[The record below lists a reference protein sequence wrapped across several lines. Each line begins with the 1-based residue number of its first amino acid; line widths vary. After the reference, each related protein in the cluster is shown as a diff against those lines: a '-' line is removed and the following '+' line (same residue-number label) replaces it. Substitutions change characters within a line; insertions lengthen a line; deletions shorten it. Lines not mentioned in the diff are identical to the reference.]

1 MSVEPTAPTPMDQA
15 SSDPAP
21 LDPTSHV
28 TAAPITAAP
37 ITAAPV
43 TVSEVAEFLRHL
55 TELRTSG
62 RGDDPA
68 ARAAFLHRKA
78 ELFTR
83 LATDPALSAAPPAP
97 GRGTP

>member
-1 MSVEPTAPTPMDQA
+1 MSVESTAPTPMDQA

-28 TAAPITAAP
+28 TAAP
-37 ITAAPV
+37 V
-43 TVSEVAEFLRHL
+43 TVAAVSVGEVAEFLRHL

-68 ARAAFLHRKA
+68 TRAAFLHRKA

-83 LATDPALSAAPPAP
+83 LATDPALAPPAP